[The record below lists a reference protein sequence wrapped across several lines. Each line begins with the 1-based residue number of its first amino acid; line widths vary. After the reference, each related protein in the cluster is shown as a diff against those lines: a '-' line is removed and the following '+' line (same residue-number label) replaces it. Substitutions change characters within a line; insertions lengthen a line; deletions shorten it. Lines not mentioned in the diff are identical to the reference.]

1 MKTKHLHDFN
11 TYHCYRNEVVI
22 SGRDENGKD
31 FTIVFD
37 TIELISWL
45 DLPYMKEQAIKY
57 IQEIGESEN
66 PLKSRENFLKN

>member
-22 SGRDENGKD
+22 SGKDENGKD

-57 IQEIGESEN
+57 KQEIGEPEN

>member
-11 TYHCYRNEVVI
+11 TYYCYRNEVVI
-22 SGRDENGKD
+22 SGKDENGKD

-45 DLPYMKEQAIKY
+45 DLPYMKEQAIKH
-57 IQEIGESEN
+57 IKEIGEPEN